1 MAKACHKHV
10 ARQKI
15 LWTIAVINH
24 YFFVKWALQ
33 HSCFPMSAV
42 RNTRLRTN
50 LSLKLLCVAFG
61 GDEIDYCI
69 GYTYVCAVID
79 SYAGN

>member
-1 MAKACHKHV
+1 
-10 ARQKI
+10 
-15 LWTIAVINH
+15 
-24 YFFVKWALQ
+24 
-33 HSCFPMSAV
+33 MSAV
-42 RNTRLRTN
+42 RNTRLGTN

-79 SYAGN
+79 GYAGN